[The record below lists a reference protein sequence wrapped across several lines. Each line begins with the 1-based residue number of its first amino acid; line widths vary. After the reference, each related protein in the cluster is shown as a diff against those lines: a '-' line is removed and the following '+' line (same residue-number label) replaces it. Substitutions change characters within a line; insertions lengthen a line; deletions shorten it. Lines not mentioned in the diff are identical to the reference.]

1 MSFDIGVTTV
11 VCFSL
16 FLFCFVLLF
25 CCLFSGILEWL
36 ETGKG
41 TWMGF
46 LTRETME
53 TAQSYDEAQK
63 MLANTLM
70 MAPAYYILGGTRPG
84 QVR

>member
-1 MSFDIGVTTV
+1 
-11 VCFSL
+11 
-16 FLFCFVLLF
+16 
-25 CCLFSGILEWL
+25 
-36 ETGKG
+36 
-41 TWMGF
+41 MGF

-84 QVR
+84 QVL